1 MEPIRRE
8 SDPYSVSVVTQFLTG
23 RGPDPAMV
31 RAAAW
36 VARCVGRGET
46 APLGPEDVDALASSL
61 QPRSLEPGAALFTA
75 GKGPAGVWLI
85 RSGLVELSV
94 GSGRK
99 RAVLAVLREG
109 DVDGDIPLL
118 LKMPPPYTTRALDRV
133 TCLHLAPGEFDRL
146 LTARG
151 QLARRW
157 LTSVATRLANSQTR
171 LVGLLGGS
179 LTTQTARLLL
189 DEADRDGRITL
200 SQSTLA
206 AMLGARR
213 PSVNKVLGELAD
225 AGLVEVAYRSIRVL
239 DRARL
244 AGVS

>member
-1 MEPIRRE
+1 M
-8 SDPYSVSVVTQFLTG
+8 VTHLLPG
-23 RGPDPAMV
+23 RAPDPAAV

-36 VARCVGRGET
+36 VARCVGHGQT
-46 APLGPEDVDALASSL
+46 VPLGPEDVTALAASL
-61 QPRSLEPGAALFTA
+61 QSRSLKPGQVMFTA
-75 GKGPAGVWLI
+75 GRGPAGVWLVK
-85 RSGLVELSV
+85 SGSVELAV

-99 RAVLAVLREG
+99 RAVLAMLHEG

-118 LKMPPPYTTRALDRV
+118 LRMPPPYTARAVDRV
-133 TCLHLAPGEFDRL
+133 DCLYLAPEEFDRL
-146 LTARG
+146 IKTSG

-157 LTSVATRLANSQTR
+157 LTSVAARLATSQTR

-179 LTTQTARLLL
+179 LTSQTAQLLL

-200 SQSTLA
+200 SQATLA

-225 AGLVEVAYRSIRVL
+225 AGLIEVAYRNIVIL
-239 DRARL
+239 DRHGL
-244 AGVS
+244 TLMI